1 MINKKTFQLKYK
13 EALKLQKNLCDASS
27 FDQLRNGVIIRI
39 GTDDLLTLYAT
50 DGQVM
55 GRLRK
60 EKDENQ
66 AAIPFADMEIAF
78 AVDIKP
84 LEKLTKYIDEKEDIL
99 CTYEESEEAD
109 ENENRECF
117 VTFHMNST
125 KEIIKLR
132 AKQVKEDILEKIDN
146 YLNED
151 NYTSD
156 FEISR
161 IITNTK
167 KMSKVAFNE
176 SIMFQVNKNLGE
188 PRYNEEGVQIGE
200 ETPIFLIKTRDK
212 EYTGVILAKHDK
224 IGEDNPPEEEKSES
238 KDEPLPF
245 EDDLEELVTKQ
256 VEKNKIVKKILAKDE

>member
-1 MINKKTFQLKYK
+1 MIKKTFQLKYK
-13 EALKLQKNLCDASS
+13 DALRLQKNLCDSS
-27 FDQLRNGVIIRI
+27 SYDQLRNGVIIRI

-84 LEKLTKYIDEKEDIL
+84 LEKLGKYIEEKEDIL

-109 ENENRECF
+109 ENDNRECF
-117 VTFHMNST
+117 VTFHLNST

-132 AKQVKEDILEKIDN
+132 AKQVKEDILKKIDD

-161 IITNTK
+161 IIANTK
-167 KMSKVAFNE
+167 KMSKVSFNE

-200 ETPIFLIKTRDK
+200 QTPIFLIKTRDS

-224 IGEDNPPEEEKSES
+224 IGEDNPPE
-238 KDEPLPF
+238 DENKTNSDEPPLPF
-245 EDDLEELVTKQ
+245 EDAEELAELQ
-256 VEKNKIVKKILAKDE
+256 VKKNKLVKKILAKDE